1 MAPRGAFDPFM
12 NDNTNAATEATPV
25 PATTE
30 NQVDSAAGSV
40 DSSVDSAAVAP
51 AAEAST
57 AAPPAVAD
65 KSPADVAAELKQL
78 FPALFTGGHKPLKLR
93 VQADI
98 QQRAPGRFTKAQLSG
113 FLRRHTGSTGYLIAL
128 SKASHRFDLDG
139 QQADELSDEH
149 RKAAQEE
156 LTRRRGLQQERV
168 ELEQQQRWNRANLL
182 RDYERTTLTLPNFC
196 ALKGVT
202 PEELPGLLEIARK
215 EAAEKPQQPRRDDRR
230 DGRPDNRGG
239 RPENRGGRPDN
250 RGPRRDARPGGEQR
264 PQGQRRPQGEQR
276 QGKPAAAAKKREG
289 GQT

>member
-1 MAPRGAFDPFM
+1 MAPQGALDLFM

-30 NQVDSAAGSV
+30 NTVEHAVGSAVEHAVDGAAAAPVADAGAAPSAA
-40 DSSVDSAAVAP
+40 
-51 AAEAST
+51 
-57 AAPPAVAD
+57 AD

-156 LTRRRGLQQERV
+156 LARRRGVQQERV

-215 EAAEKPQQPRRDDRR
+215 EAAEMPQQPRRDDRR
-230 DGRPDNRGG
+230 DGRPDT
-239 RPENRGGRPDN
+239 RGGRPDN
-250 RGPRRDARPGGEQR
+250 RGPRRDGRPAGEPRARG
-264 PQGQRRPQGEQR
+264 PQGQPR
-276 QGKPAAAAKKREG
+276 QGKPAAKKPER
-289 GQT
+289 GQA